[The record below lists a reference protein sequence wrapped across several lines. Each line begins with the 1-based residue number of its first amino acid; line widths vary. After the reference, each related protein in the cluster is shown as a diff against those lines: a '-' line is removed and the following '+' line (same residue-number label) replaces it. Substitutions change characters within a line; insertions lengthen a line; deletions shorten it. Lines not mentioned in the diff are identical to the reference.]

1 MDIPNAT
8 ATRNGAREDK
18 LITIMINSVIGTY
31 GHGTENDFVLV
42 FDPADEISITTA
54 QTAAICNRESG
65 IGADGLIR
73 ITKRDEKWFMDYRNA
88 DGSLAEMCGNGI
100 RVMAR
105 YLVERG
111 HQPEGIFAIN
121 TRDGIKHLR
130 VPMVDD
136 ISVNMGKVSDENEEI
151 TAAVEGKIW
160 NGYNINVGN
169 PHAVVFVEKI
179 EDVGSLKDAPV
190 VRPKDAYPDGVNVE
204 FVEIMPNHEAKMR
217 VHERGSGE
225 TKSCGTGTC
234 AVALAATMQMK
245 ENLPAR
251 WVIYPPGG
259 RLVVDIDPHSN
270 ATLTGP
276 ALLISDHDL
285 TPFLQDA

>member
-42 FDPADEISITTA
+42 FDPPDEISITTA

-190 VRPKDAYPDGVNVE
+190 VRPKDAYPEGVNVE

>member
-8 ATRNGAREDK
+8 AARNGAGEDK
-18 LITIMINSVIGTY
+18 LIAIMINSVIGTY

-42 FDPADEISITTA
+42 FDPSDEISITTA
-54 QTAAICNRESG
+54 QTAAICNRETG

-73 ITKRDEKWFMDYRNA
+73 ITKRDQKWFMDYRNA

-190 VRPKDAYPDGVNVE
+190 VRPKDAYPEGVNVE